1 MKYMGSKARIA
12 KDLLPI
18 ILKDRLER
26 QYYVEPFC
34 GGCNIMDKVDG
45 NRIANDSN
53 SYLIS
58 MWKSLTTGWQP
69 PLIIE
74 RDFYNEVRNCY
85 NTKNGLFNDDLIGWV
100 GFMGSYNGR
109 FFDGGYSG
117 HSVKING
124 GFRDYIGESIRNILH
139 QVDSLKGVS
148 FLSIDYKDLVLPS
161 CSIIYCDPP
170 YNGVKKY
177 NYSINNEEFWN
188 WCRSKVD
195 EGHKVF
201 VSEYNAPNDFV
212 CIWEHTVKTTINK
225 IITKHATEKLF
236 IHNSQV

>member
-1 MKYMGSKARIA
+1 MF
-12 KDLLPI
+12 L
-18 ILKDRLER
+18 
-26 QYYVEPFC
+26 
-34 GGCNIMDKVDG
+34 
-45 NRIANDSN
+45 
-53 SYLIS
+53 
-58 MWKSLTTGWQP
+58 
-69 PLIIE
+69 
-74 RDFYNEVRNCY
+74 
-85 NTKNGLFNDDLIGWV
+85 
-100 GFMGSYNGR
+100 
-109 FFDGGYSG
+109 
-117 HSVKING
+117 
-124 GFRDYIGESIRNILH
+124 
-139 QVDSLKGVS
+139 

-212 CIWEHTVKTTINK
+212 CIWEHTVKTAINK